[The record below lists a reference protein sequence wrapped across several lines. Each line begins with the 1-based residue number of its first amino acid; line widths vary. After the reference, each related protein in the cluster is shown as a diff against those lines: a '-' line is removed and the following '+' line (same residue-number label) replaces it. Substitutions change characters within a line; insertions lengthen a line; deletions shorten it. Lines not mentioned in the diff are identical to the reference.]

1 MNRSH
6 RGLDGSL
13 LGNWGVTWTAARG
26 TAGSGSTRL
35 REAQVQVQA
44 GQGLEAELEIAR
56 TIMLTRGT
64 ITGAKTTSC
73 C

>member
-26 TAGSGSTRL
+26 TAGSGSGRL
-35 REAQVQVQA
+35 RYRYRYRYRY
-44 GQGLEAELEIAR
+44 ELG
-56 TIMLTRGT
+56 RG
-64 ITGAKTTSC
+64 
-73 C
+73 

>member
-26 TAGSGSTRL
+26 TAGSGSGSGKL
-35 REAQVQVQA
+35 RYRYRYRYELGGARGRA
-44 GQGLEAELEIAR
+44 RNSPNNHADQGSYY
-56 TIMLTRGT
+56 G
-64 ITGAKTTSC
+64 G
-73 C
+73 